1 MHISEGVL
9 RPEILIGGAV
19 LSTALVFYAFKT
31 LKNEEIPKTAVLSA
45 LFFLASFIHI
55 PLGPTSVHLVLG
67 GIVGA
72 LLTGVFAAPAL
83 GGFGTVEDIGLQLW
97 IQFKGVIFTV
107 IYTGIITYVIL
118 KALDMVMGLRV
129 TEESEQIGLDL
140 SEHNERGYNL

>member
-1 MHISEGVL
+1 MGL
-9 RPEILIGGAV
+9 
-19 LSTALVFYAFKT
+19 
-31 LKNEEIPKTAVLSA
+31 
-45 LFFLASFIHI
+45 
-55 PLGPTSVHLVLG
+55 
-67 GIVGA
+67 
-72 LLTGVFAAPAL
+72 
-83 GGFGTVEDIGLQLW
+83 GLQLW